1 MDGTLFVHREFN
13 GSYQLVGILEEN
25 AGFPI
30 FTYSPKYLESGD
42 AAPISIS
49 LPLTAETFSP
59 DATGSFFSGIIPEGQ
74 LNRDLEKRARAE
86 RGDYFK
92 VLDLVRDEPVGA
104 LVLTRE
110 PSGDSLEMDYEEIGA
125 EQLSGLAYAPAE
137 VAFDLALESRIS
149 LAGAQAK
156 IGLYHTGDDPCGGWY
171 LPHGAAP
178 STHILKAGSKTFPGE
193 TVCEAMCVRA
203 ASLMDLSAEECFL
216 IRVEDAEPIIAV
228 KRFDRVTSD
237 AGRSVDGLPIP
248 YRLHQEDVCQAKGVS
263 RELKYEPTGVNYLGL
278 IVDAVRRAST
288 NQMEDRFLVGYNQ
301 LFDYAVGNCDNHL
314 KNWSLV
320 WDESWKQVRL
330 APLYDVLCTT
340 VYPSLVREMGVSFGG
355 SRKIDEVTRWSVMSQ
370 MIGAGLPGGIVAG
383 MIADTCNEVPDA
395 LRDAARG
402 LKEEGF
408 PEAEVMFEKIIPEVQ
423 ARLSRIAL

>member
-1 MDGTLFVHREFN
+1 MGGMLFVHREFK
-13 GSYQLVGILEEN
+13 GSYQLVGILDEN
-25 AGFPI
+25 AGTPI
-30 FTYSPKYLESGD
+30 FTYVPEYLENAD
-42 AAPISIS
+42 AAPISSS
-49 LPLTAETFSP
+49 LPLVAEAFSP
-59 DATGSFFSGIIPEGQ
+59 DVTSSFFSGIIPEGQ
-74 LNRDLEKRARAE
+74 LNRDLEKKARAE

-110 PSGDSLEMDYEEIGA
+110 PSTDGLEMGYEGISEG
-125 EQLSGLAYAPAE
+125 QLGRLAYAPAA
-137 VAFDLALESRIS
+137 VAFELALESRIS

-156 IGLYHTGDDPCGGWY
+156 IGLYHTGDDPCSGWY

-178 STHILKAGSKTFPGE
+178 STHILKAGSKAFPGE

-228 KRFDRVTSD
+228 KRFDRVMPD
-237 AGRSVDGLPIP
+237 AGRSVDGLAIP
-248 YRLHQEDVCQAKGVS
+248 YRLHQEDVCQAKGIS

-320 WDESWKQVRL
+320 WDEDWKQVRL

-340 VYPSLVREMGVSFGG
+340 VYPDLVREMGVSFGG
-355 SRKIDEVTRWSVMSQ
+355 SRKIDGVMRESVMEQ
-370 MIGAGLPGGIVAG
+370 MSEAGLPRGIVTG
-383 MIADTCNEVPDA
+383 MIDDTRNEVPDA

-408 PEAEVMFEKIIPEVQ
+408 PEAEAMFDKIIPEVIT
-423 ARLSRIAL
+423 RLNRIAP

>member
-1 MDGTLFVHREFN
+1 MG
-13 GSYQLVGILEEN
+13 
-25 AGFPI
+25 
-30 FTYSPKYLESGD
+30 
-42 AAPISIS
+42 
-49 LPLTAETFSP
+49 
-59 DATGSFFSGIIPEGQ
+59 
-74 LNRDLEKRARAE
+74 
-86 RGDYFK
+86 
-92 VLDLVRDEPVGA
+92 
-104 LVLTRE
+104 
-110 PSGDSLEMDYEEIGA
+110 YEEIGA
-125 EQLSGLAYAPAE
+125 EQLSGLAHAPAE

-149 LAGAQAK
+149 LAGTQAK
-156 IGLYHTGDDPCGGWY
+156 VGLYHTGDDPCGGWY

-228 KRFDRVTSD
+228 KRFDRVTPD

-248 YRLHQEDVCQAKGVS
+248 YRLHQEDVCQAKGIS

-355 SRKIDEVTRWSVMSQ
+355 SRKIDDVTRGPVMSQ

-383 MIADTCNEVPDA
+383 MIADTCNEVPDV

>member
-1 MDGTLFVHREFN
+1 MGGMLFVHREFK
-13 GSYQLVGILEEN
+13 GSYQLVGILDEN
-25 AGFPI
+25 AGIPI
-30 FTYSPKYLESGD
+30 FTYVPEYLENAD
-42 AAPISIS
+42 AAPISSS
-49 LPLTAETFSP
+49 LPLVAEAFSP
-59 DATGSFFSGIIPEGQ
+59 DVTSSFFSGIIPEGQ
-74 LNRDLEKRARAE
+74 LNRDLEKKARAE

-110 PSGDSLEMDYEEIGA
+110 PSTDGLEMGYEGISEG
-125 EQLSGLAYAPAE
+125 QLGRLAYAPAA

-156 IGLYHTGDDPCGGWY
+156 IGLYHTGDDPCSGWY

-178 STHILKAGSKTFPGE
+178 STHILKAGSKAFPGE

-228 KRFDRVTSD
+228 KRFDRVMPD
-237 AGRSVDGLPIP
+237 AGRSVDGLAIP
-248 YRLHQEDVCQAKGVS
+248 YRLHQEDVCQAKGIS

-320 WDESWKQVRL
+320 WDEDWKQVRL

-340 VYPSLVREMGVSFGG
+340 VYPNLVREMGVSFGG
-355 SRKIDEVTRWSVMSQ
+355 SRKIDDVMRESVMEQ
-370 MIGAGLPGGIVAG
+370 MSEAGLPRGIVTG
-383 MIADTCNEVPDA
+383 MIKDTRNEVPDA

-408 PEAEVMFEKIIPEVQ
+408 PEAEAMFDKIIPEVKT
-423 ARLSRIAL
+423 RLNRIAP

>member
-1 MDGTLFVHREFN
+1 M
-13 GSYQLVGILEEN
+13 
-25 AGFPI
+25 
-30 FTYSPKYLESGD
+30 
-42 AAPISIS
+42 
-49 LPLTAETFSP
+49 
-59 DATGSFFSGIIPEGQ
+59 
-74 LNRDLEKRARAE
+74 
-86 RGDYFK
+86 
-92 VLDLVRDEPVGA
+92 LDLVRDEPVGA
-104 LVLTRE
+104 LVLTRD
-110 PSGDSLEMDYEEIGA
+110 PSADSLEMGYEEIGE

-156 IGLYHTGDDPCGGWY
+156 VGLYHTGDDPCGGWY

-228 KRFDRVTSD
+228 RRFDRVTPD
-237 AGRSVDGLPIP
+237 AGCSVDGLPIP
-248 YRLHQEDVCQAKGVS
+248 YRLHQEDVCQAKGIS

-278 IVDAVRRAST
+278 IVDAVRRTST

-314 KNWSLV
+314 KNWSFV

-340 VYPSLVREMGVSFGG
+340 VYPGLVREMGVSFGG
-355 SRKIDEVTRWSVMSQ
+355 SRKIDDVTRGSVMSQ

-408 PEAEVMFEKIIPEVQ
+408 SEAEVMFEKIIPEVQ

>member
-1 MDGTLFVHREFN
+1 MGGTLFVHREFK
-13 GSYQLVGILEEN
+13 GSYQLLGILEEN
-25 AGFPI
+25 AGLPL
-30 FTYSPKYLESGD
+30 FTYVPEYLENAD
-42 AAPISIS
+42 AVPISSS
-49 LPLTAETFSP
+49 LPLSAETFSP
-59 DATGSFFSGIIPEGQ
+59 DVTSSFFSGIIPEGQ
-74 LNRDLEKRARAE
+74 LNRDLEKKARAE

-92 VLDLVRDEPVGA
+92 VLDLVRNEPVGA
-104 LVLTRE
+104 LILTRE
-110 PSGDSLEMDYEEIGA
+110 PSADGLEMGYEEIG
-125 EQLSGLAYAPAE
+125 EKQLNKLAYAPAE
-137 VAFDLALESRIS
+137 VAFGLALESRIS

-156 IGLYHTGDDPCGGWY
+156 IGLYHVGDDSCGGWY

-178 STHILKAGSKTFPGE
+178 STHILKAGSKAFPGE

-228 KRFDRVTSD
+228 KRFDRAMSNG
-237 AGRSVDGLPIP
+237 GRSLDGLLVPN
-248 YRLHQEDVCQAKGVS
+248 RLHQEDICQAKGIS

-330 APLYDVLCTT
+330 APLYDVLSTT

-355 SRKIDEVTRWSVMSQ
+355 SRKIDDVTRGSVMSQ
-370 MIGAGLPGGIVAG
+370 MIEAGLPGGIVAG

>member
-1 MDGTLFVHREFN
+1 
-13 GSYQLVGILEEN
+13 
-25 AGFPI
+25 
-30 FTYSPKYLESGD
+30 
-42 AAPISIS
+42 
-49 LPLTAETFSP
+49 
-59 DATGSFFSGIIPEGQ
+59 
-74 LNRDLEKRARAE
+74 
-86 RGDYFK
+86 
-92 VLDLVRDEPVGA
+92 
-104 LVLTRE
+104 
-110 PSGDSLEMDYEEIGA
+110 
-125 EQLSGLAYAPAE
+125 
-137 VAFDLALESRIS
+137 
-149 LAGAQAK
+149 
-156 IGLYHTGDDPCGGWY
+156 
-171 LPHGAAP
+171 
-178 STHILKAGSKTFPGE
+178 
-193 TVCEAMCVRA
+193 MCVRA

-248 YRLHQEDVCQAKGVS
+248 YRLHQEDVCQARGVS

-355 SRKIDEVTRWSVMSQ
+355 SRKIDEVTRGSVMSQ